1 MNDYTYEYQECFIEV
16 EGVERRLNVVKFN
29 VWTLPTS
36 VKDGCLLYQVY
47 YIQYILYAI
56 HWKLIHVPIVWSWNA
71 IIAIHTPVNNHIL
84 LINMIPLANI
94 RLQLNYTIQ
103 LYHIIYMYT
112 ICYLSVS
119 GAYLW
124 KGQHWPSINFWLI
137 IECHSRKR
145 LSLSILFWLV

>member
-29 VWTLPTS
+29 VRTLPTS

-47 YIQYILYAI
+47 YIHYILYAI

-84 LINMIPLANI
+84 LINISLYVQCSFFVFQNMYCLLCILHFFTSKQKCTNLSRI
-94 RLQLNYTIQ
+94 RSWTCHQQY
-103 LYHIIYMYT
+103 YIIFY
-112 ICYLSVS
+112 
-119 GAYLW
+119 
-124 KGQHWPSINFWLI
+124 
-137 IECHSRKR
+137 
-145 LSLSILFWLV
+145 